1 MKKFFLYLLVS
12 LIAFGAAAADL
23 NIYIDTGT
31 SKMYDG
37 KVKDLYQTVGIAVG
51 EFFRRSNIYEGK
63 RPDVKLYVYGVYQI
77 KDKDELKRFS
87 YLQHGFDSGKRP
99 ETGIFGEKQ
108 ERLEEFYLLNPA
120 DKETK
125 LSLFDT
131 QFFNDADKN
140 AKDSVF
146 VIITNSGIDRER
158 ISGGDKAAPVLQNV
172 DNVKLFRRQSGVKV
186 FVVYLP
192 ELWDKVKEV
201 QYRDQC
207 KSLTEQTLQA
217 AWNATIYPAPQASL
231 KLEAGAEPIELVEGG
246 KIERA
251 FYAPLKLSLVT
262 EKASYVSK
270 IVVNGKP
277 LAAGK
282 GRQPLAELTIPDRHN
297 FDIRVVGSNGDEK
310 VYAASFRIFDRLKFY
325 AKANGFDGADDPKA
339 PTEIKGNSPF
349 DITFSTASSNADGEA
364 QWFVDGVKFDDNKRK
379 ITVDVK
385 EGVKE
390 VPVWCQVKG
399 YDGKVYRKYF
409 KIAVMPP
416 KPPEPP
422 KEFAWSV
429 KLNGT
434 ELVDRRDVV
443 LDGQEKLTVTFEGAA
458 SNGKSLRWFRNGKAF
473 QPGATETFTEN
484 TELRCEVV
492 DNNNKTRSCTA
503 KIKIAP
509 FTWSVKLNGTELV
522 DRGNVLLS
530 GKEKLAVNFW
540 GAASNG
546 KSLRWFRNG
555 KAFQPGATETFT
567 ENTELRCEVVDN
579 NNKTRSCTAKIKI
592 APFTWSVKLN
602 GRELVDRGN
611 VLLSGK
617 EKLAVNFWG
626 AASNGKS
633 LRWFRDGREFSPGAT
648 EIFTENASLR
658 CEVVDGNGN
667 LHSCTA
673 GVEIKKE
680 SKPLPLTVKIGG
692 EERRKDKGVIT
703 VPSKRGEEAITFAVP
718 TTIQKDELVKYSI
731 SYGELTA
738 GAKGGPIKF
747 TVEKYEW
754 EKALPSGKVHQV
766 IWYHNGA
773 EVERFTI
780 DIRRGRYLVIRD
792 QLRREPEKIEGDELP
807 RLEFNE
813 DEGNPVS
820 FALCGVPDDADLGK
834 YFMVVEPTEGEGEH
848 QRIAL
853 SEFAKSYKEGFS
865 SENGET
871 ENAEKKSAENADPEG
886 NSEQKPD
893 PRFCGVYRGEFHWAY
908 SFPVSDSKVQVV
920 YAGAPGQPD
929 EKLAE
934 CRVLVN
940 EVPVPPFPW
949 GRLIF
954 GLIVVAAAAVG
965 VWWYFG
971 NTVVVTLGAEKH
983 RLSVNAKHQL
993 DRKYRDGPEIALD
1006 LKKQGGRILISFES
1020 FNGMRITQTG
1030 DNSEVKEGEEKEIKP
1045 GKGLEFGLKK
1055 GKQEWT
1061 LSIKK

>member
-492 DNNNKTRSCTA
+492 DNNNKS
-503 KIKIAP
+503 
-509 FTWSVKLNGTELV
+509 
-522 DRGNVLLS
+522 
-530 GKEKLAVNFW
+530 
-540 GAASNG
+540 
-546 KSLRWFRNG
+546 
-555 KAFQPGATETFT
+555 
-567 ENTELRCEVVDN
+567 
-579 NNKTRSCTAKIKI
+579 RSCTAKIKI